1 MGSFPRWLLGRR
13 MVAKAVEA
21 LWEKLVERE
30 GEKDTEI
37 NGLSGMTVY
46 LAEP

>member
-1 MGSFPRWLLGRR
+1 
-13 MVAKAVEA
+13 MVAKEVGA

-30 GEKDTEI
+30 GEKDAGVG
-37 NGLSGMTVY
+37 GLSGMTVY